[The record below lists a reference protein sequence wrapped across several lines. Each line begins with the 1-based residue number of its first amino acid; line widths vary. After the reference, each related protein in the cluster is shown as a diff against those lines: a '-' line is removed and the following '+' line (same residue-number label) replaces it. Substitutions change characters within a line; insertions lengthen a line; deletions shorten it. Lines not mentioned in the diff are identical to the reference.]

1 MPILGL
7 LGGTFNPVHNGH
19 LFLALEARA
28 LAGLSRVVL
37 VPNRLPPHKEQP
49 GVTAELRYE
58 MLMKATKNVAELEVS
73 RVELEREGRS
83 YTIDTLLSF
92 PPEQPLAFICGA
104 DAFETPW
111 HRLVDV
117 FERLDRLVLAHR
129 AHSPRGLPEQLEAL
143 PQALKKKIFALPF
156 PDIAISSSEI
166 RLRARDGLP
175 FRFLIPESVYRIIT
189 KSRIYR
195 DNHNKKS
202 QGAKPLGR
210 DEHFGKS

>member
-1 MPILGL
+1 MATIGL

-28 LAGLSRVVL
+28 RAGLSKIVL
-37 VPNRLPPHKEQP
+37 IPNRLPPHKEQP

-58 MLMKATKNVAELEVS
+58 MLMEATKDVSELEVS

-104 DAFETPW
+104 DAFAAPW

-129 AHSPRGLPEQLEAL
+129 AHSPRCLPEQLEAL
-143 PQALKKKIFALPF
+143 PQTLKKKIFPLPF
-156 PDIAISSSEI
+156 PDIAISSSDI

-189 KSRIYR
+189 KSQVYC
-195 DNHNKKS
+195 DDHNKKS
-202 QGAKPLGR
+202 QRPKPLGR